1 MREIEAELSNR
12 LETAMRCHCKLVAK
26 ARIRDLARLYAEYG
40 VCSYEEKHKE
50 LKEKYNL

>member
-40 VCSYEEKHKE
+40 VCSYEEKYNE